1 VMSEKVTSNEIIAY
15 IHCKECIEE
24 IDRDGLDVA
33 PREYISL
40 EIGIN
45 IDNQLLIG
53 CVRHNEHVGAFTLH
67 EQINMQI
74 MDKGC
79 DCCE

>member
-1 VMSEKVTSNEIIAY
+1 MSEEVKSKEIIAF
-15 IHCKECIEE
+15 IHCKECIKE
-24 IDRDGLDVA
+24 IDRENLDVS
-33 PREYISL
+33 PREYINL

-45 IDNQLLIG
+45 IDNQLLVG

-67 EQINMQI
+67 EQVNMQV
-74 MDKGC
+74 MEQGC